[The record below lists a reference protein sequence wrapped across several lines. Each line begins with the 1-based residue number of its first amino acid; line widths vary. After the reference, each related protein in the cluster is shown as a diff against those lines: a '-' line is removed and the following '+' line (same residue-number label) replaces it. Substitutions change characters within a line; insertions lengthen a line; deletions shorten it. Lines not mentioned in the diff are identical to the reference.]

1 MDDLFETKK
10 KNKNKKKKQEK
21 RRKTR
26 TRLLRHLFSL
36 EIFPLE
42 VEAQ

>member
-10 KNKNKKKKQEK
+10 KQKQEKKKQEK
-21 RRKTR
+21 RKKTR
-26 TRLLRHLFSL
+26 TRLLGHLFSL

>member
-10 KNKNKKKKQEK
+10 NKNKKKKKQEK
-21 RRKTR
+21 RKKTR

>member
-10 KNKNKKKKQEK
+10 NKNKKKKKQKK
-21 RRKTR
+21 RKKTR

>member
-10 KNKNKKKKQEK
+10 KQKQEKKQEK
-21 RRKTR
+21 RKKTR

>member
-10 KNKNKKKKQEK
+10 KTKTRKKKQEK

>member
-10 KNKNKKKKQEK
+10 KQKQEKKNKKNVK
-21 RRKTR
+21 KTR
-26 TRLLRHLFSL
+26 KRLLRHLFSL

>member
-1 MDDLFETKK
+1 MIYLKRKK
-10 KNKNKKKKQEK
+10 KQKQEKKKQEK
-21 RRKTR
+21 RKKTR